1 MSAEIGEAL
10 KVDLALGA
18 YRSGIITFGN
28 HLLRSGAWSPSYVEL
43 RDIPSICENPDIT
56 DMTRQ
61 EQFEFRDRVVDTY
74 GVLLDPLE
82 YDHIQ
87 SIPEAT
93 DHLVG
98 MIGQAHGDSVLKRR
112 INLKKYGLSKAILGS
127 YNDGDTTVLVDDVIS
142 SSGAKVDERNLVLD
156 LSRPRAGVGDDPV
169 GEPRLQIKDAVI
181 LVDRETGGIEAA
193 AEAGLTVHAA
203 IRLSEIMGIAR
214 AEGVMDPRVDEI
226 IQGYRDGSITKASD
240 IHPRWEELGNVGPAG
255 LARFFDS
262 LRTD

>member
-1 MSAEIGEAL
+1 MSVEIGEAL

-56 DMTRQ
+56 DMTRE

-74 GVLLDPLE
+74 GALLDPLD

-87 SIPEAT
+87 SIPEAV

-112 INLKKYGLSKAILGS
+112 INLKKYGLEKAILGS

-142 SSGAKVDERNLVLD
+142 SSGAKVEERDLVLD
-156 LSRPRAGVGDDPV
+156 ISRPRHFGEPV
-169 GEPRLQIKDAVI
+169 GEPRLQVKDAVI

-193 AEAGLTVHAA
+193 AEAGLQVHAA
-203 IRLSEIMGIAR
+203 LKLSEIMGIAL

-226 IQGYRDGSITKASD
+226 IKGYRDGSIMKAED
-240 IHPRWEELGNVGPAG
+240 IHPRWRELENVGPSG